1 MLSERTGRWYRGLL
15 CTLSSPVAWVGRF
28 CGPLLRKFRAAER
41 YANGL
46 AIVLPGIESQ
56 SFLNHS
62 VVWGLADSGWPGA
75 IEIDDW
81 TTTCV
86 LLFPYHLRGWKRN
99 QRQAERIAARIV
111 AYQDEFPGRPVYLI
125 GHSGGGAMTI
135 LTLEKLPAGRTVTG
149 AILLAAA
156 ISRQYPLST
165 ALQKTERGMWNFS
178 SRGDQFFLCLGTL
191 ALGTLDGR
199 HQVSAGLLGF
209 QEPLDLSAPD
219 RELYQRQLHEV
230 GYSREMAG
238 AFNLGGHF
246 GCVNRVFVSEY
257 VAPLLLQ

>member
-1 MLSERTGRWYRGLL
+1 M
-15 CTLSSPVAWVGRF
+15 AWLGRF
-28 CGPLLRKFRAAER
+28 CAPLVRRFRSADR
-41 YANGL
+41 YAEGL

-56 SFLNHS
+56 SFLNHA
-62 VVWGLADSGWPGA
+62 VVWGLADGGWPGA

-81 TTTCV
+81 TTSCT
-86 LLFPYHLRGWKRN
+86 LLFLYHLRGWGRN

-135 LTLEKLPAGRTVTG
+135 LILEKLPPGRTITG
-149 AILLAAA
+149 GILLAPA
-156 ISRQYPLST
+156 ISRQYPIAN
-165 ALQKTERGMWNFS
+165 ALQKTDRGIWNFFS
-178 SRGDQFFLCLGTL
+178 QGDQFFLALGTW

-209 QEPLDLSAPD
+209 QEPRDLSAAD
-219 RELYQRQLHEV
+219 HQIYEQKLHQV
-230 GYSREMAG
+230 GYTLKMAS

-246 GCVNRVFVSEY
+246 GCVNRVFVDEY
-257 VAPLLLQ
+257 IAPLLSATGPD